1 MATIKEILKKIDT
14 FENQFQTKVER
25 KLIEERKL
33 ELLKHYKGEDEIVS
47 WQDIE
52 TKVKEAGEPE
62 RLVSGL
68 ETFDK
73 ELRGGIE
80 VGRLV
85 VLSAGTKSGKTT
97 ISIDLMRKYQ
107 KYNPCMI
114 VLEQPPEELI
124 REQLFYGNEIPQIYS
139 PKTFNKVSINWL
151 EDRIL
156 ESYLKYGTRV
166 AVIDHLDFIEKDER
180 QSMRHLQIQ
189 SVMEELKLMSRRL
202 NIAIFLVAHINKLSP
217 EEQPNHFNLAE
228 SSSIAKLSDIV
239 LFLWRECVKV
249 NGKIEYTGLV
259 NLRIDISRQGGTGT
273 DIKLIFN
280 NGKYRE
286 ADQFETMDAQQKIDN
301 AKPKKYGK
309 SNV

>member
-1 MATIKEILKKIDT
+1 MATIKEIIKKANL
-14 FENQFQTKVER
+14 FENQFQDKVEK

-47 WQDIE
+47 WKDIE
-52 TKVKEAGEPE
+52 TRVKELGEPE
-62 RLVSGL
+62 RLISGL

-97 ISIDLMRKYQ
+97 IAIDLMRKY
-107 KYNPCMI
+107 KDYNPCMI

-124 REQLFYGNEIPQIYS
+124 REQLFYGNEIPLIYS
-139 PKTFNKVSINWL
+139 PKTFNKVSISWL

-180 QSMRHLQIQ
+180 QINRHLQIQ

-202 NIAIFLVAHINKLSP
+202 NVAIFLIAHINKLSP

-228 SSSIAKLSDIV
+228 SSSIAKLSDVV
-239 LFLWRECVKV
+239 LFLWRECVKT

-273 DIKLIFN
+273 DIKLHFE

-286 ADQFETMDAQQKIDN
+286 ADQFEVMDSESKKEN
-301 AKPKKYGK
+301 LTPKNKKYG
-309 SNV
+309 V